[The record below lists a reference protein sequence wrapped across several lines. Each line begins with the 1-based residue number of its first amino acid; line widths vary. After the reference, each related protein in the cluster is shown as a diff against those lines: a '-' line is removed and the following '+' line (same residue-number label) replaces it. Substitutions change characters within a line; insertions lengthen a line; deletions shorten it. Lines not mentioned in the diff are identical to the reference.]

1 MDRGAP
7 LAPRPRMQA
16 DRARRGH
23 VHLVGAGPGD
33 PGLLTLR
40 AHALIRTCDVVLHDQ
55 LVGPGIHAF
64 FPEAAER
71 VAVGKV
77 GHGAQ
82 VPQGEIHRLMIE
94 RARAGRAVVRLQGG
108 CPTLFGRLAEEVAA
122 LRDAGVP
129 YEVVPGVSS
138 ALAVPAAAGLFVT
151 ERGRAS
157 SLAIVSAHT
166 CSEEREPYASVAHAD
181 TLVVLM
187 GARGLG
193 RLQRD
198 LQAAGRSPE
207 TPAAFVSR
215 GTLPGQQAVW
225 SPLGSLE
232 RAVQRSGLGAPAV
245 IVVGEAARPPAS
257 DNAVVENALS
267 DIFVS

>member
-1 MDRGAP
+1 MH
-7 LAPRPRMQA
+7 
-16 DRARRGH
+16 ARSGH

-40 AHALIRTCDVVLHDQ
+40 AHELLRTCDVVLYDQ
-55 LVGPGIHAF
+55 LVGAGIHAF
-64 FPEAAER
+64 FHPDAER
-71 VAVGKV
+71 LAVGKV

-82 VPQGEIHRLMIE
+82 VAQGEIHRLMIE

-122 LRDAGVP
+122 LREAGIP

-138 ALAVPAAAGLFVT
+138 ALAVPAAAGIFVT

-166 CSEEREPYASVAHAD
+166 CGEDREPYASVAHAD

-187 GARGLG
+187 GARGIA

-198 LQAAGRSPE
+198 LLAAGRSPE
-207 TPAAFVSR
+207 TPAAFVAR
-215 GTLPGQQAVW
+215 GTLPGQRAVR
-225 SPLGSLE
+225 SPLATLE
-232 RAVQRSGLGAPAV
+232 TAVHRAGLGAPAV
-245 IVVGEAARPPAS
+245 MVVGEAARAS
-257 DNAVVENALS
+257 APDNVVVEDRSS
-267 DIFVS
+267 DILVS

>member
-1 MDRGAP
+1 MN
-7 LAPRPRMQA
+7 
-16 DRARRGH
+16 ARRGH

-40 AHALIRTCDVVLHDQ
+40 AHALLRTCDVVLYDQ

-64 FPEAAER
+64 FPEGALR

-82 VPQGEIHRLMIE
+82 VAQEAIHRLMIE
-94 RARAGRAVVRLQGG
+94 HARAGRAVVRLQGG

-122 LRDAGVP
+122 LQDAGVP

-166 CSEEREPYASVAHAD
+166 CGEDRDPYASVAHAD

-187 GARGLG
+187 GARGID
-193 RLQRD
+193 RLQRA
-198 LQAAGRSPE
+198 LSAAGRSPE

-215 GTLPGQQAVW
+215 GTLPGQQALR
-225 SPLGSLE
+225 SPLGTLD
-232 RAVQRSGLGAPAV
+232 RAVHSAGLGAPAV
-245 IVVGEAARPPAS
+245 IVVGESARAHAPDNVVAENLSS
-257 DNAVVENALS
+257 DNL
-267 DIFVS
+267 VS

>member
-1 MDRGAP
+1 MN
-7 LAPRPRMQA
+7 
-16 DRARRGH
+16 ARRGH
-23 VHLVGAGPGD
+23 VSLVGAGPGD

-40 AHALIRTCDVVLHDQ
+40 AHELLRTCDVVLYDQ

-64 FPEAAER
+64 FPADAER
-71 VAVGKV
+71 IAVGKV

-82 VPQGEIHRLMIE
+82 VAQDEIHRLMID
-94 RARAGRAVVRLQGG
+94 RARTGRAVVRLQGG

-138 ALAVPAAAGLFVT
+138 ALAVPAAAGIFVT

-166 CSEEREPYASVAHAD
+166 CGGDREPYASVAHAD
-181 TLVVLM
+181 TLVVMM
-187 GARGLG
+187 GARGID
-193 RLQRD
+193 RLQRG
-198 LQAAGRSPE
+198 LMAAGRPPE

-215 GTLPGQQAVW
+215 GTLPGQRAVRC
-225 SPLGSLE
+225 PLAMLGS
-232 RAVQRSGLGAPAV
+232 AVQRAGVGAPAV
-245 IVVGEAARPPAS
+245 IVVGEAARANAS
-257 DNAVVENALS
+257 DSVVAENLSS
-267 DIFVS
+267 DILVS

>member
-1 MDRGAP
+1 MN
-7 LAPRPRMQA
+7 
-16 DRARRGH
+16 ARRGH

-40 AHALIRTCDVVLHDQ
+40 AHALLRTCDVVLYDQ

-64 FPEAAER
+64 FPADAER
-71 VAVGKV
+71 VAVGKI
-77 GHGAQ
+77 GHGTQ
-82 VPQGEIHRLMIE
+82 VAQGEIHRLMIE
-94 RARAGRAVVRLQGG
+94 RAAAGRAVVRLQGG

-122 LRDAGVP
+122 LRAAGIP

-166 CSEEREPYASVAHAD
+166 CGEDREPYASVAHAD

-187 GARGLG
+187 GARGIE

-198 LQAAGRSPE
+198 LAAAGRSPE

-215 GTLPGQQAVW
+215 GTLPGQRVVHG
-225 SPLGSLE
+225 PLATLDG
-232 RAVQRSGLGAPAV
+232 AVQRAGLGAPAV
-245 IVVGEAARPPAS
+245 IVVGEAARAS
-257 DNAVVENALS
+257 VPDNVVAENQSS
-267 DIFVS
+267 DILVS

>member
-1 MDRGAP
+1 MH
-7 LAPRPRMQA
+7 
-16 DRARRGH
+16 ARRGH

-40 AHALIRTCDVVLHDQ
+40 AHELLRTCDVVLYDQ
-55 LVGPGIHAF
+55 LVGPGVHAF
-64 FPEAAER
+64 FPAEAER
-71 VAVGKV
+71 IAVGKV
-77 GHGAQ
+77 GHGEQ
-82 VPQGEIHRLMIE
+82 VAQGEIHRLMIE
-94 RARAGRAVVRLQGG
+94 RAREGRAVVRLQGG

-166 CSEEREPYASVAHAD
+166 CGEDRDPYASVAHAD

-187 GARGLG
+187 GARGIA

-198 LQAAGRSPE
+198 LLAAGRSPE
-207 TPAAFVSR
+207 TPAAFVSG
-215 GTLPGQQAVW
+215 GTLPGQRAVR
-225 SPLGSLE
+225 SPLAALGS
-232 RAVQRSGLGAPAV
+232 AVHGAGLGAPAV
-245 IVVGEAARPPAS
+245 IVVGEAARPTTP
-257 DNAVVENALS
+257 DNAVVENRTS
-267 DIFVS
+267 DIPVS